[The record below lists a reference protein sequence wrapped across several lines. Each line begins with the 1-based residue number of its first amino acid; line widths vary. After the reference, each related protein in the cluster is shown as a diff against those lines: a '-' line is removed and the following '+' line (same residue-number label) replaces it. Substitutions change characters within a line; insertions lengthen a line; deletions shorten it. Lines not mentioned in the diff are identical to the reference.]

1 MPEEVNV
8 KVAIITPYWLHTK
21 GGITTVVYNLYK
33 ELKNRG
39 ADVYVISPDEG
50 REIISVPRNKMLLVL
65 NILKVLRNMRP
76 DVIHVHSHG
85 SLLVAP
91 VLYKLIFN
99 HKQRIIF
106 TFHTQP
112 HTTSFI
118 DKENK
123 HNKEY
128 LRLFIFNFLLK
139 NVNVTTYVS
148 KSLKQSLN
156 KIGIRPSNA
165 VVIPNGVSAKI
176 VNKEHVKNFRA
187 QYNIGKNDF
196 PLLCMIANLS
206 WDWKAKGVAILVDSL
221 KRILT
226 YYPKAKLLLVGD
238 GKYRDYLGKH
248 VEEKN
253 LSNNVVFT
261 GNMENPFIA
270 LSVCDIY
277 CHISLNEAFPVAPL
291 EAMSAGKPIVASND
305 GGLPEVVTDGFNGIL
320 TNSNPDDVSK
330 NILRLVKDPD
340 LMEILSKNALE
351 TAKSRYSWD
360 RIVDK
365 YIALYNRKI

>member
-1 MPEEVNV
+1 M
-8 KVAIITPYWLHTK
+8 KIAIITPYWLHTK

-33 ELKNRG
+33 ELKSRG
-39 ADVYVISPDEG
+39 FATYVLSPDKG
-50 REIISVPRNKMLLVL
+50 REIISVPGNKVLLTL
-65 NILKVLRNMRP
+65 NILKMLHSIKP

-99 HKQRIIF
+99 HKLRIIF

-118 DKENK
+118 GKKSK
-123 HNKEY
+123 HNRGY
-128 LRLFIFNFLLK
+128 PRLVILNILLR
-139 NVNVTTYVS
+139 NVSIVTYVS

-156 KIGIRPSNA
+156 KVGIRSFKS
-165 VVIPNGVSAKI
+165 VVVPNGASAKI
-176 VNKEHVKNFRA
+176 VNKEDVMNFKA
-187 QYNIGKNDF
+187 KYDIEENDF

-206 WDWKAKGVAILVDSL
+206 WDWKAKGVEILIDSL
-221 KRILT
+221 KDVLT

-238 GKYRDYLGKH
+238 GKYRDYLRKH

-253 LSNNVVFT
+253 LLNNVVFT

-277 CHISLNEAFPVAPL
+277 CHISLNEAFPVTPL
-291 EAMSAGKPIVASND
+291 EAMSTGKPIIASKD
-305 GGLPEVVTDGFNGIL
+305 GGLPEIVTNGFNGIL
-320 TNSNPDDVSK
+320 TNSNPNDISK

-340 LMEILSKNALE
+340 LMKMLSENALE
-351 TAKSRYSWD
+351 TAKSKYSWD

-365 YIALYNRKI
+365 YIALYNGKIINL